1 MVETDKSLSDEGSF
15 DSPPLVAATHVIPD
29 LHTLEP
35 IGVHVVTI
43 DCDAIPCQASVISY
57 DSVEVMMTSE
67 EAPVDGRTHAW
78 SAGIA
83 GGVLGTLVGGPLV
96 GAMVGGTCAYYSGKD
111 GAAGDT
117 ARAMGDVARTTGRK
131 AREVNR
137 KHRFVDKSKQA
148 VEKAWERVRS
158 LDKKHNFA
166 KKGQDAATAAWENAK
181 EFNERHGV
189 ADKVRAFALLCLTRF
204 AKLIKDV
211 SGRLL
216 ENAPN
221 QQQPDARIP
230 QMSATCY

>member
-1 MVETDKSLSDEGSF
+1 MLKPSRTCNNSTSHLGSF
-15 DSPPLVAATHVIPD
+15 T
-29 LHTLEP
+29 
-35 IGVHVVTI
+35 
-43 DCDAIPCQASVISY
+43 
-57 DSVEVMMTSE
+57 
-67 EAPVDGRTHAW
+67 
-78 SAGIA
+78 
-83 GGVLGTLVGGPLV
+83 
-96 GAMVGGTCAYYSGKD
+96 
-111 GAAGDT
+111 T
-117 ARAMGDVARTTGRK
+117 ALL
-131 AREVNR
+131 NR
-137 KHRFVDKSKQA
+137 CIL
-148 VEKAWERVRS
+148 